1 MNLGGMPGDGES
13 QISHAKW
20 KEKEIR
26 RIRLC
31 WDELLINPAPRKT
44 GRRILTTGGG
54 VSDRTPKALPDE
66 FRGMPPTAN
75 LRSHIANGRSN
86 RSGESG
92 FAGMNF

>member
-66 FRGMPPTAN
+66 FRGMP
-75 LRSHIANGRSN
+75 GD
-86 RSGESG
+86 GESQISHG
-92 FAGMNF
+92 KWKEQ